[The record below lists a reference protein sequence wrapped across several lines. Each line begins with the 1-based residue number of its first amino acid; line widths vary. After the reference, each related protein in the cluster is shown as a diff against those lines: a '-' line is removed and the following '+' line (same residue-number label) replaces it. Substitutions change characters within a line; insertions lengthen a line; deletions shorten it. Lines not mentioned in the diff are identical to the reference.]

1 MKKREHSDLTRD
13 ELAERVTAGDE
24 SILDD
29 CLRFG
34 GQGLRGTRAW
44 WASRRAEAHSWLYFL
59 EHKFDIMPILFHTES
74 AADLHW
80 PHLHRLI
87 SEVSSAEPS
96 GDGGEP
102 PVTAN
107 TNGEESEQRR
117 ERKKMAKRQKDIID
131 HPHIT
136 AHYFVK
142 FMELLNDKVWY
153 PVYNCV
159 EHILRYEFAQRG
171 MTHGHSMSVI
181 EGQPTISQME
191 VALEKSMQAIEADP
205 HAQVESIPEV
215 KEILDWVRENLPV
228 NSWLPR
234 RLWPDRPAVEGPPHV
249 PKNTPLQMKLGDML
263 EHLDPNELDVG
274 FASDS
279 DQIKSRTNVHKCTAY
294 CLSATAGVD
303 GGECVCRFGYPLLSQ
318 TCMCESRNEDR
329 PPAQREVS
337 TADEARTEV
346 DQSSGRHS
354 QDRAVEQDPEDRRWT
369 VSLIEQELQ
378 QEHDLGVGELISRVA
393 GECTELEEYA
403 ILHYLKRLGDQNL
416 IKFKDDAS
424 EESDKEP
431 EGEEVAQLVAQAL
444 QGEGSA
450 GLTIDEVI
458 CRVCKALG
466 LEPEGHS
473 SAIEEEN
480 FAEFDDMDVDLVGD
494 VMAGVEGVHA
504 RETFYEIQPEGTL
517 TCAMHAAHNV
527 VGSAADPAL
536 DFTSFVKAA
545 KAEGRPEGARHH
557 MWGTPELLSCFGGR
571 LVLQDPGN
579 GASSHIQQSLQYAI
593 MQIAYNTF
601 TDVDDLAQYMQ
612 FASTHIQGFI
622 VHETGGPGHWVALR
636 CLHSRMGCHY
646 QHVDSLSGGL
656 GAMCTVMQA
665 AHHIFTQRQGGEHG
679 DEHVFIVTSRTR
691 DTRFTLGTWRRNR
704 ANLTN
709 PLFQEARF
717 VGATTVERPGG
728 TAAPHKRAFQDM
740 ANNNPVELISIVRK
754 ALRLK
759 PKGMEIGIG
768 GSSELIMQGV
778 EGAIDANTV
787 ELFGTENEVRIRAI
801 PLERTEKYI
810 TKDTRI
816 SWANASPRDEP
827 VGPPISS
834 THPSSDREAMA
845 DNGTSEGRDARN
857 RTTCTEGDCTVGSRG
872 EVPCMG
878 CQYRLNYNPVKKR
891 FTLLCPR
898 NHPNVSPTLSHI
910 ITAVRANSDAQIV
923 LDQEALLMYIIKY
936 QMKVPSFSS
945 CMIGLVMCL
954 KLDPPRLKRAAQAF
968 VRASKQI

>member
-1 MKKREHSDLTRD
+1 MKKREHSDLTRE

-102 PVTAN
+102 PVTSN

-329 PPAQREVS
+329 PPAQR
-337 TADEARTEV
+337 
-346 DQSSGRHS
+346 
-354 QDRAVEQDPEDRRWT
+354 
-369 VSLIEQELQ
+369 
-378 QEHDLGVGELISRVA
+378 
-393 GECTELEEYA
+393 
-403 ILHYLKRLGDQNL
+403 
-416 IKFKDDAS
+416 
-424 EESDKEP
+424 
-431 EGEEVAQLVAQAL
+431 
-444 QGEGSA
+444 
-450 GLTIDEVI
+450 
-458 CRVCKALG
+458 
-466 LEPEGHS
+466 
-473 SAIEEEN
+473 
-480 FAEFDDMDVDLVGD
+480 
-494 VMAGVEGVHA
+494 
-504 RETFYEIQPEGTL
+504 
-517 TCAMHAAHNV
+517 
-527 VGSAADPAL
+527 
-536 DFTSFVKAA
+536 
-545 KAEGRPEGARHH
+545 
-557 MWGTPELLSCFGGR
+557 
-571 LVLQDPGN
+571 
-579 GASSHIQQSLQYAI
+579 
-593 MQIAYNTF
+593 
-601 TDVDDLAQYMQ
+601 
-612 FASTHIQGFI
+612 
-622 VHETGGPGHWVALR
+622 
-636 CLHSRMGCHY
+636 
-646 QHVDSLSGGL
+646 
-656 GAMCTVMQA
+656 
-665 AHHIFTQRQGGEHG
+665 
-679 DEHVFIVTSRTR
+679 
-691 DTRFTLGTWRRNR
+691 
-704 ANLTN
+704 
-709 PLFQEARF
+709 
-717 VGATTVERPGG
+717 
-728 TAAPHKRAFQDM
+728 
-740 ANNNPVELISIVRK
+740 
-754 ALRLK
+754 
-759 PKGMEIGIG
+759 
-768 GSSELIMQGV
+768 
-778 EGAIDANTV
+778 
-787 ELFGTENEVRIRAI
+787 
-801 PLERTEKYI
+801 
-810 TKDTRI
+810 
-816 SWANASPRDEP
+816 
-827 VGPPISS
+827 
-834 THPSSDREAMA
+834 
-845 DNGTSEGRDARN
+845 
-857 RTTCTEGDCTVGSRG
+857 
-872 EVPCMG
+872 
-878 CQYRLNYNPVKKR
+878 
-891 FTLLCPR
+891 
-898 NHPNVSPTLSHI
+898 
-910 ITAVRANSDAQIV
+910 
-923 LDQEALLMYIIKY
+923 
-936 QMKVPSFSS
+936 
-945 CMIGLVMCL
+945 
-954 KLDPPRLKRAAQAF
+954 
-968 VRASKQI
+968 